1 MSGQVRLRKILRIQ
15 CHDEIGSASFSA
27 TAEGIVSRIGRD
39 IWQSRGRNKFRL
51 LSQQID
57 YLTEEWTPDA
67 QPSQD
72 SFVFQKNLIAHQPD
86 KRIPFDPVP
95 KQFGAWIL
103 GSDLG

>member
-39 IWQSRGRNKFRL
+39 AWQSRGRNKFRL

-57 YLTEEWTPDA
+57 YLPDEWTPDA
-67 QPSQD
+67 QPFQY

-86 KRIPFDPVP
+86 KPIPFDPVP
-95 KQFGAWIL
+95 KQIGAWIL